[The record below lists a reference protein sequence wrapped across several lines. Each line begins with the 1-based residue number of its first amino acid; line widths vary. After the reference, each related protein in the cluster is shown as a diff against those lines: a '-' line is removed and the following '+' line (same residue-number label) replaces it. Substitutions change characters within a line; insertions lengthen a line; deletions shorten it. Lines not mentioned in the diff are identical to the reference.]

1 MKYVAG
7 RIAVGLPASV
17 DRADLVSAGIV
28 GLLEAIE
35 RFDPE
40 RGPTFEAYAIGR
52 IRGAILDEL
61 RAADWV
67 PRSVR
72 AKARAIEA
80 AYQELEARLQR
91 VPTDDELAAAAGMT
105 VAQLQRRAQRDRRQ
119 RPRGPRGARRHSG
132 DVLADRREGPAG
144 MVEEVETRE
153 VLAEAVRRLPERER
167 TVLALYY
174 VEALTLAEI
183 GHVLGVTESRVS
195 QIHTKA
201 VIHLRARLAAADRAR
216 LTARSSPLTSCA
228 SLTSSPPDLA
238 ARPRPPLA
246 PRAGRASWL
255 LAAAAVTEGSLR

>member
-1 MKYVAG
+1 MAAHVKAGAEVAEIWAEYRATNGRALRDQLVLHYAALVKYVAG

-40 RGPTFEAYAIGR
+40 RGPTFEGYALGR

-80 AYQELEARLQR
+80 AYQDLEARLKR
-91 VPTDDELAAAAGMT
+91 APTDDELAAAASMS
-105 VAQLQRRAQRDRRQ
+105 VAQLQAALSEIAAS
-119 RPRGPRGARRHSG
+119 GLVALEELTALG

-144 MVEEVETRE
+144 MVEEVETRA
-153 VLAEAVRRLPERER
+153 VLAEAVRRLPDRER

-174 VEALTLAEI
+174 VEALTLAQI

-201 VIHLRARLAAADRAR
+201 VIHLRARLAAADRSR
-216 LTARSSPLTSCA
+216 
-228 SLTSSPPDLA
+228 
-238 ARPRPPLA
+238 
-246 PRAGRASWL
+246 
-255 LAAAAVTEGSLR
+255 